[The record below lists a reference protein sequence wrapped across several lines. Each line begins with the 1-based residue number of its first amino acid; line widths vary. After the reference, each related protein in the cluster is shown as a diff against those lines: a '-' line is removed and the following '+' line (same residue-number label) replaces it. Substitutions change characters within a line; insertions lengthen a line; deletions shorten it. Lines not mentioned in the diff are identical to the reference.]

1 MKSALA
7 MPPDFSLYGDA
18 AAGYEFNGTRGAG
31 RGLTPETRLMFAVL
45 VDAMRLYQDQPG
57 GAFNGRT
64 APGTKARARED
75 ARDWL
80 FDASRD
86 DDDSVFS
93 FASICATLAL
103 DKDCLRANLRESRR
117 EIGDGDGSRIIPRRN
132 AVARGSTAKPCSIGT
147 RA

>member
-7 MPPDFSLYGDA
+7 MPPDFGLYGDA
-18 AAGYEFNGTRGAG
+18 AAGCEFNQTRGAG

-64 APGTKARARED
+64 APETKARVRED

-80 FDASRD
+80 FDTSRD

-93 FASICATLAL
+93 FATICAAL
-103 DKDCLRANLRESRR
+103 GLEKDCLRASLRESRR
-117 EIGDGDGSRIIPRRN
+117 EIGGGDGSRIIPRRN